1 MTKIPRLTIE
11 LIDFLDTIYPDHDS
25 HFILRKMRDTEG
37 QQEIIERAAQ
47 RKLINHLRESLERE
61 N

>member
-1 MTKIPRLTIE
+1 MAEIPRLTIE
-11 LIDFLDTIYPDHDS
+11 LIDFLDKIYPDHDS
-25 HFILRKMRDTEG
+25 YFILKKMGDTKG